1 MLVLSRKLV
10 YHLKAHSWLSHRVPN
25 LLLAQVNKPSL
36 LVRACCSCRPRS
48 SRAGARRQFWPRLAA
63 RRCRLSRASCT
74 TKSLRLRVRLG
85 GSRPLHPHWTEEEK
99 KPLGI
104 FHGHGTKSCCWGVP
118 LSYGVAGR
126 GRGLIEAWNP
136 LDNLWGQLRHLR
148 VRKKQLERYG
158 EPVEE
163 ANTIEYEDTMVTPL
177 AGEHEIA
184 AW

>member
-1 MLVLSRKLV
+1 M
-10 YHLKAHSWLSHRVPN
+10 
-25 LLLAQVNKPSL
+25 
-36 LVRACCSCRPRS
+36 
-48 SRAGARRQFWPRLAA
+48 
-63 RRCRLSRASCT
+63 
-74 TKSLRLRVRLG
+74 
-85 GSRPLHPHWTEEEK
+85 
-99 KPLGI
+99 
-104 FHGHGTKSCCWGVP
+104 P

-136 LDNLWGQLRHLR
+136 LDNLWGQHRHLR

-184 AW
+184 ALTCLYVAGRAHLGAWYDGW